1 MRLENSFEV
10 PAPPERAWALLNDV
24 PRIVPCMP
32 GAELTEVVGED
43 AWKATLHVKLGPI
56 ALQFATDVTR
66 EEADAAARRV
76 VLAAKAREVRGRG
89 GAQATIE
96 SSLAAAESGTRVS
109 IVTELTM
116 QGAVAQYGRG
126 VVGDVAAQL
135 TKRFA
140 ECVAQ
145 QLGEE
150 PPAPAQ
156 ATPVGGLRLALG
168 AFWRAFVRLF
178 RRR

>member
-1 MRLENSFEV
+1 
-10 PAPPERAWALLNDV
+10 
-24 PRIVPCMP
+24 
-32 GAELTEVVGED
+32 
-43 AWKATLHVKLGPI
+43 
-56 ALQFATDVTR
+56 
-66 EEADAAARRV
+66 
-76 VLAAKAREVRGRG
+76 
-89 GAQATIE
+89 
-96 SSLAAAESGTRVS
+96 
-109 IVTELTM
+109 M

-145 QLGEE
+145 QLGDE